1 MKRHLLPFLCLLVV
15 LPVILIVMIAGYA
28 LVQQER
34 TMQRMASSYAEN
46 LVETLASDS
55 GGNLPGYPQSPMRG
69 MGRGRMMHRV
79 HGDIFSAG
87 PGIPGWVAELNE
99 DGGIKKGSPGAHI
112 DPMITDAI
120 REMTEKGVLGKSLK
134 VRDKGTSYAVAIRA
148 ADSSFFVA
156 AISWDHLFSSRTR
169 SMMINPA
176 LILITAGLVLVAF
189 FALWRW
195 FVVPLRVLLGE
206 MKRLELGRDTPSP
219 QGGATPIIEID
230 DLRSAFI
237 DLAEAAVEKEELKR
251 NYVGDIV
258 RTQENERSL
267 IASDLHDGALQAV
280 SAMAQ
285 RVQLALRGIR
295 KSHAETQKVEE
306 HLLAAQEAADF
317 SIQEMRNIC
326 DQLSPPWIALG
337 LIATLEEITDRLARN
352 YSIHILLNTGLKKS
366 IEMSPD
372 RTLALCRIVQ
382 EAVANAV
389 RHGGAT
395 EVTVNVDAE
404 AQSVTLCISDN
415 GCGFNAN
422 IDPQKLRVSGHRG
435 ISGMAE
441 RMSMFGGLFEIH
453 STPGEG
459 TQVCVSLSYTL
470 ESSHL
475 PGETAATFL
484 PL

>member
-1 MKRHLLPFLCLLVV
+1 MKRHLLPLLCLLVV
-15 LPVILIVMIAGYA
+15 LPVILIVIIAGYA

-34 TMQRMASSYAEN
+34 TMQRMAASYAEN
-46 LVETLASDS
+46 LVETLSAGVS
-55 GGNLPGYPQSPMRG
+55 GSPSTYPESPMRG
-69 MGRGRMMHRV
+69 MGRGRMMHRI
-79 HGDIFSAG
+79 HGDIFSVG
-87 PGIPGWVAELNE
+87 PGIPGWVAELNAE
-99 DGGIKKGSPGAHI
+99 GNVMKGSPGAHI
-112 DPMITDAI
+112 DPVITDAI
-120 REMTEKGVLGKSLK
+120 RKMGEGIPLDKTLK
-134 VRDKGTSYAVAIRA
+134 VWNKGSYYAVAIR
-148 ADSSFFVA
+148 SVGNSFFVA

-169 SMMINPA
+169 PMMINPMS
-176 LILITAGLVLVAF
+176 ILITAGLVLIAV

-195 FVVPLRVLLGE
+195 FVLPLRDLLGE

-219 QGGATPIIEID
+219 HEGATPIIEID

-237 DLAEAAVEKEELKR
+237 DLAKAAVEREQLKR

-258 RTQENERSL
+258 RTQENERAL

-295 KSHAETQKVEE
+295 KSRVEPQKVEE

-326 DQLSPPWIALG
+326 DQLSPPWISLG
-337 LIATLEEITDRLARN
+337 LIATLEEIADRLAKN
-352 YSIHILLNTGLKKS
+352 YSIHIFLNTGLKKS
-366 IEMSPD
+366 IEIPPD
-372 RTLALCRIVQ
+372 KTLALCRIVQ
-382 EAVANAV
+382 EAIANAV

-395 EVTVNVDAE
+395 EVTVDVIADAQ
-404 AQSVTLCISDN
+404 AVMLRISDN

-422 IDPQKLRVSGHRG
+422 VDPQKLRVAGHRG

-459 TQVCVSLSYTL
+459 TQVCVSLGYPL

-475 PGETAATFL
+475 PGETGA
-484 PL
+484 